1 VLQKWAHEIPTIY
14 ASPKFKNEQIE
25 LCFPYALQNATVFH
39 ALIAAVRVALVLN
52 EGRAP
57 ASDKAF
63 LFQSWLGSCQTPA
76 KVSQSRSFTGDE
88 DLAAISTLLFVDVR
102 YIDPYHTL
110 RS

>member
-1 VLQKWAHEIPTIY
+1 M
-14 ASPKFKNEQIE
+14 
-25 LCFPYALQNATVFH
+25 
-39 ALIAAVRVALVLN
+39 IAAVRVALVLN

-63 LFQSWLGSCQTPA
+63 LFHRGSALAKLRA

-102 YIDPYHTL
+102 
-110 RS
+110 